1 MTDPST
7 TPTVQY
13 RVFVAKGNELVEGPD
28 DADIVVT
35 VPVEDVRDA
44 TFDPTVSYMRGR
56 LKTTGS
62 TGQFFQL
69 LRAGTVGEALSR
81 LASPS

>member
-1 MTDPST
+1 VSEP

-13 RVFVAKGNELVEGPD
+13 RVFIAKANELVDGPD

-35 VPVEDVRDA
+35 VPLDEVRDPA
-44 TFDPTVSYMRGR
+44 FDPTVAFMRGK

-62 TGQFFQL
+62 TGAFFEL
-69 LRAGTVGEALSR
+69 LRSGGVAAALSR
-81 LASPS
+81 LASQP